1 MRVPRPRDL
10 ACAPDK
16 ASGLRYLAL
25 MQPITTTKQ
34 LADACARMTKHP
46 FVTVDTEF
54 LRESTYYP
62 KLCVAQVATTDEAV
76 VIDALAEN
84 IDLGPFFALMAD
96 QKLLKV
102 FHAARQ

>member
-34 LADACARMTKHP
+34 LADACTRRARHP

-54 LRESTYYP
+54 LRESTYYAR
-62 KLCVAQVATTDEAV
+62 LCVAQMASLDQAL
-76 VIDALAEN
+76 VIDARPVG
-84 IDLGPFFALMAD
+84 IDCAPFFALLANHH
-96 QKLLKV
+96 V
-102 FHAARQ
+102 TNVSRAARE